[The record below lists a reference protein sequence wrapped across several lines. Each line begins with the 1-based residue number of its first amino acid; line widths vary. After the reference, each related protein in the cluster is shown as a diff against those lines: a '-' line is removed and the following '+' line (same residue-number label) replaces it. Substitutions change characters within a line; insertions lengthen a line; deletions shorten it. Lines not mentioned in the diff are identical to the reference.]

1 MKSNKGLFQ
10 PPSRTTMMTRG
21 MTSGIPNQDAGRV
34 KCDKWDVDFSH
45 VWGSQASQNLGLKGP
60 VFIWNIT
67 SKGIRWEP
75 LSRWFR
81 AVATHQPPCW
91 TKLNAE
97 RNAERE
103 KIQSWRNLGR
113 PFQTIWRR
121 REAADSWR
129 RNSTRRLAETGTW
142 TNFQRR
148 FAPIHVSTDSEH
160 PFEEELEIIRH

>member
-1 MKSNKGLFQ
+1 
-10 PPSRTTMMTRG
+10 MTRG

-60 VFIWNIT
+60 VFIRNIT

-75 LSRWFR
+75 LSRWSS
-81 AVATHQPPCW
+81 AVTTHQPPCW
-91 TKLNAE
+91 RSWTLNE
-97 RNAERE
+97 TLNKRRYNLE
-103 KIQSWRNLGR
+103 RNLGR

-160 PFEEELEIIRH
+160 PFEEDWRYSPLTT